1 MSRERVS
8 GWRGRAKRGQSEGK
22 WAREKE
28 ERPSGEAKAALRQV
42 ACRRATA
49 AAMLCSAEEGRGT
62 GDAGTI
68 L

>member
-42 ACRRATA
+42 A
-49 AAMLCSAEEGRGT
+49 
-62 GDAGTI
+62 
-68 L
+68 